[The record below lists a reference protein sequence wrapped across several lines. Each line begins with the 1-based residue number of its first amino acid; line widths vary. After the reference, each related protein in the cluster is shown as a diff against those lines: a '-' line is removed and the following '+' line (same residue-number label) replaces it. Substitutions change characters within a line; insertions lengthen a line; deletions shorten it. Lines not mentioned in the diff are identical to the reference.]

1 MEVSRMTDDCLLD
14 LYQLLIPDARTVF
27 DALAQDDGP
36 CTMERLMLS
45 AQITNQQVRK
55 GVWGLASTG
64 LIIYTPGRPI
74 RISDNGAR
82 LASLLAEEK
91 KSLLLARERTSK

>member
-1 MEVSRMTDDCLLD
+1 MNDDCLLE
-14 LYQLLIPDARTVF
+14 LYQLLIPDARIVF
-27 DALAQDDGP
+27 DALAQRDGP
-36 CTMERLMLS
+36 STMERLMLS

-64 LIIYTPGRPI
+64 LIVYTPGRPV

-91 KSLLLARERTSK
+91 KSPFLGEEDASG

>member
-1 MEVSRMTDDCLLD
+1 MNDDCLLE

-27 DALAQDDGP
+27 DALRQHNGP
-36 CTMERLMLS
+36 STMERLMLS

-64 LIIYTPGRPI
+64 LILYTPGRPI
-74 RISDNGAR
+74 RISENGAR
-82 LASLLAEEK
+82 LAFLLKED
-91 KSLLLARERTSK
+91 TSE